1 MITEADVVQGVRDD
15 KLPSPTTFYNASFYA
30 LRISGTGAAWR
41 ENVKEFC
48 WRSPA
53 LWKSKQMQKR
63 WLGAPIILLH
73 PPDSILDTQSFQERV
88 CGSIVAAFVRGEEL
102 WCVARIL
109 DADAAELLRTCETDT
124 SPAVI
129 FAPGSMATFT
139 MKDGEKMLV
148 EPEPALVD
156 HLAIC
161 RAGTWSKG
169 RDVSGV
175 ELST

>member
-1 MITEADVVQGVRDD
+1 MITELDVIRGVRDGN
-15 KLPSPTTFYNASFYA
+15 LPSPTVFYNAGFYL
-30 LRISGTGAAWR
+30 LRVSGTGAAWR
-41 ENVKEFC
+41 ASVKEFC
-48 WRSPA
+48 WREPA
-53 LWKSKQMQKR
+53 TWLSDHMCRR
-63 WLGAPIILLH
+63 WVAVPVILMH
-73 PPDSILDTQSFQERV
+73 PPDSILDTKNFVERV
-88 CGSIVAAFVRGEEL
+88 CGSIVSVFVRGNEL

-139 MKDGEKMLV
+139 LKDGEKMLV
-148 EPEPALVD
+148 EPEPVLCD

-169 RDVSGV
+169 QDVSGV
-175 ELST
+175 EL